1 MYRLC
6 SRAPTDCVQWF
17 TGISG
22 NVYSYNFAGSQ
33 LLNAQSYNN
42 CIRTEEGEAKDNQP
56 AFKWAQACT
65 PRLGKF
71 NFDG

>member
-1 MYRLC
+1 MF
-6 SRAPTDCVQWF
+6 RAPTDCVQWF

-42 CIRTEEGEAKDNQP
+42 CIRTEEGEAMPGLLRGSP
-56 AFKWAQACT
+56 ASIIQMGSSLYT
-65 PRLGKF
+65 ETGKV
-71 NFDG
+71 

>member
-1 MYRLC
+1 MGNEIYRLC

-42 CIRTEEGEAKDNQP
+42 CIRTEEGEAMPGILNKGS
-56 AFKWAQACT
+56 QA
-65 PRLGKF
+65 RI
-71 NFDG
+71 